1 MKKFFFSVFLMMFT
15 VLSFAQ
21 GMTKGVFRNKE
32 LMIRMEVNLEEC
44 DIPIPGLE
52 LENCYGY
59 IQGNING
66 TWAILKVKKLDGC
79 KAVVRVIS
87 DKGDVA
93 QDIELTF
100 TEEGFDMKQLGD
112 AFIKGIANRKYVKLP
127 KVVSFVK
134 EK

>member
-1 MKKFFFSVFLMMFT
+1 MKKFFLYNLLMLCS

-21 GMTKGVFRNKE
+21 DMTKGVFRNKE
-32 LMIRMEVNLEEC
+32 LMIRMEINLNEC

-52 LENCYGY
+52 IENCYGY

-66 TWAILKVKKLDGC
+66 TWAILKIKKLEEG
-79 KAVVRVIS
+79 KAVVRVMS

-93 QDIELTF
+93 EDIELTF
-100 TEEGFDMKQLGD
+100 TEEGFDMKQIGD
-112 AFIKGIANRKYVKLP
+112 SFIKGIANRKYVKLP